1 MMSVIKRWLKTFFYR
16 TGNAKLL
23 DKLNFRMAS
32 WQYKEKNNKY
42 RQANPE
48 TILPPPYFL
57 YETYSLD
64 YEKYIEDGM
73 VAAKEII
80 TWTKPY
86 CKNDMSTI
94 FEWGCGVSRIIRH
107 LPGIVP
113 RSVSIFG
120 ADINSE
126 MIDWNN
132 KNIAGINFKTIDLHP
147 PTVFAENKFDL
158 AYAISVFTHVE
169 GKEQLSWIHELH
181 RIMSDH
187 AIFLFTTHGEN
198 YVDQLSHSEKNHLS
212 GLGYFTRNYEAKGHR
227 MMTTYNDAALFKLQL
242 APYFDVLEFHDG
254 KSDLNKTGGQDLWIV
269 RKKS

>member
-16 TGNAKLL
+16 TGNATLL
-23 DKLNFRMAS
+23 DKLNFKLAS
-32 WQYKEKNNKY
+32 WKYQEKNKQY
-42 RQANPE
+42 LLANPD
-48 TILPPPYFL
+48 TVLPSPYFL

-64 YEKYIEDGM
+64 YEKYIEDGL

-80 TWTKPY
+80 AWTKPY
-86 CKNDMSTI
+86 KNDVNSI

-107 LPGIVP
+107 LPGLVAQTT
-113 RSVSIFG
+113 SIYG
-120 ADINSE
+120 GDINRE
-126 MIDWNN
+126 MIEWNT
-132 KNIAGINFKTIDLHP
+132 KNIAGINFHTIEHHP
-147 PTVFAENKFDL
+147 PTAFTENQFDL
-158 AYAISVFTHVE
+158 VYAISVFTHVD
-169 GKEQLSWIHELH
+169 GKEQPSWIHELH
-181 RIMSDH
+181 RIMSNN

-254 KSDLNKTGGQDLWIV
+254 KSDLSKTGGQDLWIV

>member
-23 DKLNFRMAS
+23 DKLNFMWAS
-32 WQYKEKNNKY
+32 SKYKKKNKKY
-42 RQANPE
+42 VQANPE
-48 TILPPPYFL
+48 TVLPSPYFL

-64 YEKYIEDGM
+64 FEKYIEDGLI
-73 VAAKEII
+73 AAREILV
-80 TWTKPY
+80 WTKPY
-86 CKNDMSTI
+86 CKNDISSI

-107 LPGIVP
+107 LPGLVP
-113 RSVSIFG
+113 GSVSIFG
-120 ADINSE
+120 GDINRE

-132 KNIAGINFKTIDLHP
+132 KNIAGISFHTIDLHP
-147 PTVFAENKFDL
+147 PTEFTPDKFDL
-158 AYAISVFTHVE
+158 VYAISVFTHVE

-198 YVDQLSHSEKNHLS
+198 YVHHLSGSEKNHLA
-212 GLGYFTRNYEAKGHR
+212 GLGYFTRNYEEKGHR
-227 MMTTYNDAALFKLQL
+227 MMTTYNDASIFKLQL

-254 KSDLNKTGGQDLWIV
+254 KSDLSKTGGQDLWIV